1 MSVKMVAYMTLTG
14 LAISLSIEASAGV
27 ATQQSKE

>member
-1 MSVKMVAYMTLTG
+1 MSVMAYMTLTG

-27 ATQQSKE
+27 ATQKNTE